1 MKLALC
7 EDDARDRTLLRDA
20 VMRWAERRGLLVSF
34 FEYDAAERLVEDM
47 EEGVERFDALFL
59 DILLGGMSGID
70 AARRVRA
77 VDKRVPLVFLTV
89 TPEYALD
96 GYEVRAAGY
105 LVKPLDEA
113 RLSKLLDE
121 LFEKQSPPRLAFRA
135 GSAWRYFDH
144 RDILY
149 VESRNHAAILHTADG
164 ATHKGYSKLDDV
176 EAALDDPRFLRCHRS
191 YLVNMDQVAD
201 VQGDFVLHDGS
212 RVPIRVKERKRLTE
226 AYYAYFVDAS
236 CSPS

>member
-77 VDKRVPLVFLTV
+77 VDKPSTATRCAP
-89 TPEYALD
+89 
-96 GYEVRAAGY
+96 
-105 LVKPLDEA
+105 
-113 RLSKLLDE
+113 
-121 LFEKQSPPRLAFRA
+121 Q
-135 GSAWRYFDH
+135 
-144 RDILY
+144 
-149 VESRNHAAILHTADG
+149 AI
-164 ATHKGYSKLDDV
+164 S
-176 EAALDDPRFLRCHRS
+176 
-191 YLVNMDQVAD
+191 
-201 VQGDFVLHDGS
+201 
-212 RVPIRVKERKRLTE
+212 
-226 AYYAYFVDAS
+226 
-236 CSPS
+236 